1 MKLESDGTEL
11 LFDDFILNSNKSLEN
26 GIVLERRF
34 DHNRYIIQKSLLTSV
49 KYDFTTEKWLE
60 GFCLSRDFLWD
71 MI

>member
-1 MKLESDGTEL
+1 MKLKSDGTEL
-11 LFDDFILNSNKSLEN
+11 LFDDFILNSNKSLES
-26 GIVLERRF
+26 GIILERRF

-49 KYDFTTEKWLE
+49 KYDFMTKKWLE